1 MKLIHSLRFQFIALF
16 SVFIIALIGI
26 TSMLEIRQLSK
37 EVASSF
43 AVQGVQIV
51 EKAASI
57 IDGDSF
63 ETLTKSLNNDDPFYE
78 ETRLRLLE
86 LKELTGCLFLYT
98 MAPAD
103 GSIWQY
109 IIDGS
114 TEPDDE
120 ENFSALGDRE
130 ETDEYDNAFR
140 RVLTS
145 GKTESTDL
153 VYQEGWGWLISIY
166 TPIRN
171 SAGKFVGIAAC
182 DFDGTYLHDTIDSNV
197 KRQFIIC
204 GISVFLGLVL
214 LVFFLRKIFA
224 PLGNINAILK
234 EISLGEGDLTRTIDI
249 DSKNE
254 IGDLSHYFN
263 RTLEK
268 IKNLVVIIKEQSLTL
283 SDTGNE
289 LAGNMA
295 ETAAAINEITT
306 NIQTIK
312 SRVLSQSA
320 GVTQTHATM
329 EQVVINI
336 NKLDGLVEK
345 QSSNVSS
352 VSTSIEEM
360 AASIQSVTATL
371 ADNAVNVR
379 TLRDASEAGRGG
391 LQEVAADIQEI
402 AHESEG
408 LLEINSVMENIAS
421 QTSLLSMNAAIEAAH
436 AGEAGKGF
444 AVVAGEIRKLA
455 ENSSKQ
461 SKTIIEVLKKIKGSI
476 DKITGS
482 TENVLARFEAIDSS
496 VKTVSDQE
504 EHIRGAMEEQ
514 GTGSRQIVDS
524 VTGVNEMT
532 RQVKSGCDDML
543 EGSKE
548 VIQESENLATAT
560 QEITQSMNEMASG
573 AEQINVAILHVNEI
587 SDRNRKNI
595 SLLLEEVN
603 RFKV

>member
-1 MKLIHSLRFQFIALF
+1 MKLIHSLRFQFITLF

-26 TSMLEIRQLSK
+26 TSILEIGQLAK
-37 EVASSF
+37 EVAGTFSL
-43 AVQGVQIV
+43 QGIHIV

-57 IDGDSF
+57 VDGDSF
-63 ETLTKSLNNDDPFYE
+63 EALAKSLDGDDPFYE
-78 ETRLRLLE
+78 ETRIRLLE
-86 LKELTGCLFLYT
+86 IKELAGCLFLYT
-98 MAPAD
+98 MAPVNGD
-103 GSIWQY
+103 IWQFV
-109 IIDGS
+109 IDGS
-114 TEPDDE
+114 AEPDDE
-120 ENFSALGDRE
+120 DNFSALGDE
-130 ETDEYDNAFR
+130 EDTTEYDDAFK
-140 RVLTS
+140 RVLVS
-145 GKTESTDL
+145 GETEFADL
-153 VYQEGWGWLISIY
+153 VYQEGWGWLITIY
-166 TPIRN
+166 TPIKN
-171 SAGKFVGIAAC
+171 SAGKIVGIAAC
-182 DFDGTYLHDTIDSNV
+182 DFDGTFLHNSLNENIR
-197 KRQFIIC
+197 RQIVIG

-214 LVFFLRKIFA
+214 LVFFLRKIFT
-224 PLGNINAILK
+224 PLGSINAILK
-234 EISLGEGDLTRTIDI
+234 EISLGEGDLTRTIVI
-249 DSKNE
+249 NSKSE

-268 IKNLVVIIKEQSLTL
+268 IKNLIVIIKEQSLTL

-295 ETAAAINEITT
+295 ETAAAINEITE
-306 NIQTIK
+306 NIQAIK

-329 EQVVINI
+329 EQVVTHINR
-336 NKLDGLVEK
+336 LDGLVEK
-345 QSSNVSS
+345 QSTNVSS
-352 VSTSIEEM
+352 VSTAIEEM

-371 ADNAVNVR
+371 SDNAANVL
-379 TLRDASEAGRGG
+379 TLRGASEAGRGG

-402 AHESEG
+402 ARESEG

-496 VKTVSDQE
+496 VKIVSEQE
-504 EHIRGAMEEQ
+504 AHIRGAMEEQ

-524 VTGVNEMT
+524 VTGVNELT

-548 VIQESENLATAT
+548 VIQESENLGTVT

-573 AEQINVAILHVNEI
+573 AEQMNVAVLHVNEI

-595 SLLLEEVN
+595 ALLLEEVS